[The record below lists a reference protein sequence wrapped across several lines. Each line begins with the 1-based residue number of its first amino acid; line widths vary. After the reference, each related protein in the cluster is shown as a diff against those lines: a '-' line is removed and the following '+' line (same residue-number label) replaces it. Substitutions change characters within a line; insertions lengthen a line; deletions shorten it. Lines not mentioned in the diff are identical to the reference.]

1 MRMMGSIRW
10 IALCLSLPASVALCA
25 AGASAAGETATT
37 GTPEMSG
44 GSVAAGIAYSWG
56 GDTLAGSGSGMT
68 MQNQN
73 EVVTVT
79 STARGLDADF
89 GAGGVSIALK

>member
-10 IALCLSLPASVALCA
+10 IALCAS
-25 AGASAAGETATT
+25 TATT

-44 GSVAAGIAYSWG
+44 GSVAAGIDYSWG
-56 GDTLAGSGSGMT
+56 GDTPAGSGSVMT
-68 MQNQN
+68 IQNQDGI
-73 EVVTVT
+73 VTVT
-79 STARGLDADF
+79 SIARGLDADF